1 MTYVL
6 PNIFSNVT
14 KSNFIFYLDLVICCS
29 VDVTAESDDDQT
41 CQKKGV
47 LLARTFVVLI
57 ARVLFE
63 S

>member
-41 CQKKGV
+41 CQKKMSITSQNFRSLDSSSAV
-47 LLARTFVVLI
+47 
-57 ARVLFE
+57 
-63 S
+63 